1 MKRNAR
7 RSAAWA
13 AALFLAILSGTPAAS
28 AGAQDR
34 GAARPQ
40 VERPD
45 GAVWQVIRQNCI
57 SCHGIDDYAFFS
69 LDTAGWGDLIDSR
82 HSDYQEEVAL
92 SVDERNL
99 LLDWLVAEFGPEYEP
114 FPRSYIPPEITVF
127 FTDPEAFRLMERA
140 CTGCHDMDRINA
152 ARNSL
157 DGWRV
162 VLVNMREQG
171 AVITDEELET
181 LVEWLSRT
189 RGINPNQ

>member
-1 MKRNAR
+1 MKANSRK
-7 RSAAWA
+7 SATSWA
-13 AALFLAILSGTPAAS
+13 VLVLVGLWVPPGAS

-34 GAARPQ
+34 SAARPS

-45 GAVWQVIRQNCI
+45 GPVWQVIRQNCI
-57 SCHGIDDYAFFS
+57 SCHGIDDYAFFA
-69 LDTAGWGDLIDSR
+69 LDRAGWVDLIDSQ
-82 HSDYQEEVAL
+82 HMDYEDVVLSD
-92 SVDERNL
+92 DDRNL
-99 LLDWLVAEFGPEYEP
+99 LLDWLVAEFGADSEA

-140 CTGCHDMDRINA
+140 CTPCHGMDRINES
-152 ARNSL
+152 RYSL